1 MQQRE
6 LTTLVF
12 SALLLT
18 TSLAGCSGI
27 SSTTPTAVVT
37 ADQMSVDVGETVNF
51 DARQSS
57 TPSPTIID
65 EYVWDFG
72 DGEDRTTTVGIS
84 FHTFTEPGH
93 YEVEVEVFN
102 DQGDSDR
109 ASVTIFVN
117 SPPTIVLEMPNFVRT
132 NESATLDA
140 SESFDFEGA
149 PVEFMW
155 DLNLGFDSNND
166 GDATNDADDNNEKI
180 TISYAESGN
189 MSGMLMVFDDTGA
202 VTKKIWHLTVIK
214 RIFNIVWEE
223 KTIKDE
229 YNGYTEQGE
238 STIITNLPG
247 EDGRLIQVNA
257 TLTLSRDLLPIQ
269 WPEDNFTLKVSV
281 PLSGW
286 VESVQTAQ
294 ENITLNSSATI
305 SRESMNPYPNSGYT
319 VNSDSSESVIE
330 SLLNQ
335 PGARFGQGE
344 WFWNIIA
351 DQCDPD
357 IPIDG
362 LDPDTGNDWNFV
374 VEYIIMIPR
383 VSEVGI

>member
-27 SSTTPTAVVT
+27 SSTTPNAVVS

-93 YEVEVEVFN
+93 YDVEVEVFN
-102 DQGDSDR
+102 DQGESDR

-166 GDATNDADDNNEKI
+166 GDSTNDADDNNDKI

-189 MSGMLMVFDDTGA
+189 MSGMLMVIDDTGA

-223 KTIKDE
+223 QTIEHE

-286 VESVQTAQ
+286 VESVQTTQ
-294 ENITLNSSATI
+294 ENITLNSTATI

-319 VNSDSSESVIE
+319 
-330 SLLNQ
+330 
-335 PGARFGQGE
+335 
-344 WFWNIIA
+344 
-351 DQCDPD
+351 
-357 IPIDG
+357 
-362 LDPDTGNDWNFV
+362 
-374 VEYIIMIPR
+374 
-383 VSEVGI
+383 

>member
-27 SSTTPTAVVT
+27 SSTTPNAVVT

-93 YEVEVEVFN
+93 YDVEVEVFN

-117 SPPTIVLEMPNFVRT
+117 SPPTIVLEIPNFVRT

-149 PVEFMW
+149 PV
-155 DLNLGFDSNND
+155 
-166 GDATNDADDNNEKI
+166 
-180 TISYAESGN
+180 
-189 MSGMLMVFDDTGA
+189 
-202 VTKKIWHLTVIK
+202 
-214 RIFNIVWEE
+214 
-223 KTIKDE
+223 
-229 YNGYTEQGE
+229 
-238 STIITNLPG
+238 
-247 EDGRLIQVNA
+247 
-257 TLTLSRDLLPIQ
+257 
-269 WPEDNFTLKVSV
+269 
-281 PLSGW
+281 
-286 VESVQTAQ
+286 
-294 ENITLNSSATI
+294 
-305 SRESMNPYPNSGYT
+305 
-319 VNSDSSESVIE
+319 
-330 SLLNQ
+330 
-335 PGARFGQGE
+335 
-344 WFWNIIA
+344 
-351 DQCDPD
+351 
-357 IPIDG
+357 
-362 LDPDTGNDWNFV
+362 
-374 VEYIIMIPR
+374 
-383 VSEVGI
+383 